1 MFKRALMLAPTDAEL
16 HYNIARVHSDFRGN
30 QEEALR
36 HGCTALKLAPY
47 STVIHEF
54 VTHLKSA
61 T

>member
-1 MFKRALMLAPTDAEL
+1 MLAPSDAEL

-47 STVIHEF
+47 STVIHDF